1 MSQRWRLPSAV
12 AVKAPLRVPMRTL
25 TPLID
30 FSFSLIVAEA
40 AASFKLI
47 ETGREDRLA
56 PGDAA
61 GVRDLAAGGH
71 LVQGG
76 GEGRLAGRA
85 QDVFQTAR
93 RGIGR
98 GVEARRAQ
106 LVYEA

>member
-56 PGDAA
+56 PRDAA
-61 GVRDLAAGGH
+61 GAGDPAAGAP
-71 LVQGG
+71 LVRGG
-76 GEGRLAGRA
+76 GEGRLADGA
-85 QDVFQTAR
+85 QDVFPT
-93 RGIGR
+93 GPR
-98 GVEARRAQ
+98 GVGRA
-106 LVYEA
+106 VEG